1 VLNVDGKFAYFCNM
15 GMVELTPVMEQ
26 EDQDFI
32 QTWLQRHVE
41 YTGSTVAQMVLENW
55 YDYMPRFI
63 KVLPLEYKR
72 VLQERKLQ
80 EVDQQLALIRDEAML
95 GVAY

>member
-1 VLNVDGKFAYFCNM
+1 
-15 GMVELTPVMEQ
+15 
-26 EDQDFI
+26 
-32 QTWLQRHVE
+32 
-41 YTGSTVAQMVLENW
+41 
-55 YDYMPRFI
+55 MPRFI

>member
-1 VLNVDGKFAYFCNM
+1 
-15 GMVELTPVMEQ
+15 LTPVMEQ